1 MCPAEVTLVFL
12 NILLNIIPEKVAK
25 STAEAFVEFYNI
37 YLPKIFRYISYK
49 VSDTHLAEDLT
60 SAVFEKALTKFR
72 SYSSEKA
79 KFSTWIF
86 RIARNTMIDHFRVSG
101 KQKTIPLGEMENEPK
116 STDTPEQ
123 AFIEKEET
131 KILRQCISKLSPKEQ
146 EVISLKFGAAMN
158 NRQIAGLLGLSDS
171 NVGVIL
177 YRAVRKLRDDFTG
190 WHDG

>member
-1 MCPAEVTLVFL
+1 MFL
-12 NILLNIIPEKVAK
+12 NILLNIIPEKIAK
-25 STAEAFVEFYNI
+25 STAEAFVEFYDT
-37 YLPKIFRYISYK
+37 YLPKIFKYISYK
-49 VSDTHLAEDLT
+49 VSDTQLADDLT
-60 SAVFEKALTKFR
+60 SAVFEKALTKFK

-101 KQKTIPLGEMENEPK
+101 KQKPVPLGEMENEPK

-131 KILRQCISKLSPKEQ
+131 TVLRQCISKLSPKEQ
-146 EVISLKFGAAMN
+146 EIISLKFGAEMN

-177 YRAVRKLRDDFTG
+177 YRAVRKLRDDFAG
-190 WHDG
+190 WQDG